1 MEAAALVFLLLQTMS
16 FAGGVM
22 SPELEAALGAGAP
35 GESLP
40 VIVTCTDGSD
50 LADLRRLRRR
60 IRRAA
65 LVRALRENADITQRG
80 VRRLLR
86 QRGVRGLID
95 LWAIN
100 SLGISARP
108 GLIRELAALPGI
120 SAIKLDEIV
129 SAPRLA
135 LDAPG
140 PSEWHLEAIRAPEL
154 WALGHRGA
162 GVVVASLDTGVDLD
176 HPDLAGRW
184 RGGSNSWFDPTG
196 EHALPFDALGHGTQ
210 TMGLMVGGDAGG
222 TAIGVAPDATWIAAK
237 IFDDAGEAT
246 LSGIHLAFQ
255 WLLDPDGDPDTDDAP
270 DVVNNSWNLTGT
282 VNQCV
287 SEFAADIDLLKA
299 AGIAIAFS
307 ASNLG
312 PASPSSVSPANGSGR
327 RR

>member
-1 MEAAALVFLLLQTMS
+1 MSDDGGLSLQ
-16 FAGGVM
+16 
-22 SPELEAALGAGAP
+22 ERYAP
-35 GESLP
+35 ASVCFGCGPANPSGL
-40 VIVTCTDGSD
+40 
-50 LADLRRLRRR
+50 RLR
-60 IRRAA
+60 
-65 LVRALRENADITQRG
+65 
-80 VRRLLR
+80 
-86 QRGVRGLID
+86 
-95 LWAIN
+95 
-100 SLGISARP
+100 S
-108 GLIRELAALPGI
+108 
-120 SAIKLDEIV
+120 
-129 SAPRLA
+129 
-135 LDAPG
+135 
-140 PSEWHLEAIRAPEL
+140 
-154 WALGHRGA
+154 
-162 GVVVASLDTGVDLD
+162 VA
-176 HPDLAGRW
+176 
-184 RGGSNSWFDPTG
+184 DPTG

-312 PASPSSVSPANGSGR
+312 PASPSSVSPANGSGFAVGAVNGSLGIASFSSR
-327 RR
+327 GPSACDGGAYPQVVAPGVSVRQATLNLSKKIEPLHRVLYGRVSG